1 MQLFCNWNLILQM
14 FTKDF
19 RRYPVYTAYNLE
31 SGYPRMPQISCLWGI
46 SAYHCTE
53 SESRSVMSDSL
64 QPHGLCSPWN
74 SLGQNTGVRSLSL
87 LQGIFPTQGSNP
99 GLLHCQLSL
108 KGSPRMMERVAYPF
122 SSGSSWPRNLT
133 RVSCIA
139 GRFFMNWAIREAN
152 FKWACPK

>member
-74 SLGQNTGVRSLSL
+74 SLGQNTVVGSLSL
-87 LQGIFPTQGSNP
+87 LQGIFPTQISNP
-99 GLLHCQLSL
+99 GLPHCRQILYKLSH
-108 KGSPRMMERVAYPF
+108 KGNTTAL
-122 SSGSSWPRNLT
+122 RN
-133 RVSCIA
+133 
-139 GRFFMNWAIREAN
+139 AIYFDN
-152 FKWACPK
+152 HFLSYV